1 MAKTKDFG
9 VSLKTPQQV
18 WDYYCTVGNFNKET
32 VGEDAEE
39 WITSL
44 FSKFSEEEFEIVIRN
59 SAGSPAYAVFDET
72 FFRTVLDKVH
82 MVEKMK
88 KMEEEMENMKSLD
101 RSTANSLDL
110 LTQTVANTMKDAV
123 EKATMDNLKKSF
135 QEWVDDTYGP
145 SYVAPKQYAK
155 PNGEP
160 IQGVVNKK
168 FPNVLRW
175 VYLNTPVM
183 LTGPAGCGK
192 NVLVE
197 QIAEHLGM
205 PLVVLNRVQDAAELQ
220 GFKTVDGEYAITP
233 FIAFVRECMK
243 KKKDGIVLFDE
254 IDGSDANALVAIN
267 DAISSRKITLADNTQ
282 LDLKKIHFI
291 ACGNTWGTGAT
302 EEYVGRNQLDAASR
316 NRFRPILID
325 YDPIVEENICPDKS
339 LLKFFREFRTTIRRC
354 GIKHIVSYRNLMALS
369 EAFEYEK
376 DNLTHE
382 VKADILKEALIENL
396 TRDDLGQIYPKLD
409 YTEYRNILEE
419 IAEDY

>member
-1 MAKTKDFG
+1 MAKTKDSV

-18 WDYYCTVGNFNKET
+18 WDFYCEVGNFNKEK

-39 WITSL
+39 WITNL
-44 FSKFSEEEFEIVIRN
+44 FSKFSEEEFEIVLRN

-72 FFRTVLDKVH
+72 FFNTVL
-82 MVEKMK
+82 ENQRMK
-88 KMEEEMENMKSLD
+88 QELEEMKSVD
-101 RSTANSLDL
+101 RKTANSLDL
-110 LTQTVANTMKDAV
+110 LTQTVANTMKESV
-123 EKATMDNLKKSF
+123 KAIAFDDLKSEF
-135 QEWVDDTYGP
+135 SGWVNTTYGP
-145 SYVAPKQYAK
+145 TVVAPKQYVK
-155 PNGEP
+155 PNGDP
-160 IQGVVNKK
+160 IHGVVNKK

-183 LTGPAGCGK
+183 LTGPAGSGK

-243 KKKDGIVLFDE
+243 KKADGIVLFDE

-302 EEYVGRNQLDAASR
+302 EEYVGRNQLDAASL
-316 NRFRPILID
+316 NRFRPILVD
-325 YDPIVEENICPDKS
+325 YDPVIEESLCPDKN
-339 LLKFFREFRTTIRRC
+339 LLKFFREFRAAVKRC
-354 GIKHIVSYRNLMALS
+354 GIKHIVSYRNLMALVD
-369 EAFEYEK
+369 AFEYEK
-376 DNLTHE
+376 DNLTHDIK
-382 VKADILKEALIENL
+382 VDILKEALIENL

>member
-1 MAKTKDFG
+1 MAKTKDSV

-18 WDYYCTVGNFNKET
+18 WDYYCTVGNFTKGNVDSDTES
-32 VGEDAEE
+32 
-39 WITSL
+39 WISAL
-44 FSKFSEEEFEIVIRN
+44 FSKFSEEEFEIVLRN

-72 FFRTVLDKVH
+72 FFNTVL
-82 MVEKMK
+82 ENQKMK
-88 KMEEEMENMKSLD
+88 QELEEMKSVD
-101 RSTANSLDL
+101 RKTANSLDL
-110 LTQTVANTMKDAV
+110 LTQTVANTMKESV
-123 EKATMDNLKKSF
+123 KAIAFDDLKSEF
-135 QEWVDDTYGP
+135 SGWVNTTYGP
-145 SYVAPKQYAK
+145 TVVAPKQYVK

-160 IQGVVNKK
+160 IHGVVNKK

-175 VYLNTPVM
+175 VCLNTPVM
-183 LTGPAGCGK
+183 LTGPAGSGK

-243 KKKDGIVLFDE
+243 KKEDGIVLFDE

-302 EEYVGRNQLDAASR
+302 EEYVGRNQLDAASL
-316 NRFRPILID
+316 NRFRPVLVD
-325 YDPIVEENICPDKS
+325 YDPVIEESLCPDKN
-339 LLKFFREFRTTIRRC
+339 LLKFFHEFRTAVKRC
-354 GIKHIVSYRNLMALS
+354 GIKHIVSYRNLMALVD
-369 EAFEYEK
+369 AFEYEK
-376 DNLTHE
+376 DNLTHDI
-382 VKADILKEALIENL
+382 KMDILKEALIENL